1 MAQLARSGVQ
11 HQATGASSQSA
22 IRLLM
27 AAAANPSASSS
38 AAMMGSAL
46 LRGLSTSPRILTSNL
61 LNVLGEEI
69 KHEQESYAK
78 PAEIVSGPPAPF
90 TLQENGDGDTLLT
103 LVGLLEKEAEG
114 GDEEEW
120 VTGTDTHGY
129 TCCMIMWMLMRV
141 GTAEGVTSGLI
152 VHACLSMSIKQVKSP
167 L

>member
-27 AAAANPSASSS
+27 AASTNPAASST

-46 LRGLSTSPRILTSNL
+46 LIRGLSTSPRILTSNL

-90 TLQENGDGDTLLT
+90 TLQDNGDGDTLLT

-114 GDEEEW
+114 GEEEEW
-120 VTGTDTHGY
+120 VTGTDTH
-129 TCCMIMWMLMRV
+129 
-141 GTAEGVTSGLI
+141 A
-152 VHACLSMSIKQVKSP
+152 ACSCGCSCVWGRRRE
-167 L
+167 